1 MGSKFFGALK
11 CFFKCPAGTMRL
23 MMSLEPTDPKAVE
36 SVKTNCPGVDVAS
49 VGFYAGIFLVLVFL
63 ALCMLAYAMS
73 LLYNKGMLVI

>member
-23 MMSLEPTDPKAVE
+23 MMSLEPSDQKAIE

-49 VGFYAGIFLVLVFL
+49 VGFYVGIFLALVFL
-63 ALCMLAYAMS
+63 VFCMLAYAMS
-73 LLYNKGMLVI
+73 LLYNQGMLVI

>member
-1 MGSKFFGALK
+1 MGSKFLGALK

-23 MMSLEPTDPKAVE
+23 MMSLEPNDPKAIE

-49 VGFYAGIFLVLVFL
+49 VGFYVGIFLALVFL
-63 ALCMLAYAMS
+63 AFCMLAYAMS